1 MNGAV
6 LRVWYKNLDKYV
18 GSSMTDLKG
27 VIIKC
32 ALDQIVYAPA
42 AIASF
47 FAYSEIIDLG
57 FSRDTATVIEQK
69 CKSDVFRTW
78 LVDCSVW
85 PPANYIC
92 FRYIS
97 LAYRPAFVCVIQLG
111 WQIYLS
117 SVAAIIPSTSLN
129 HA

>member
-1 MNGAV
+1 
-6 LRVWYKNLDKYV
+6 
-18 GSSMTDLKG
+18 MTDLK
-27 VIIKC
+27 VVLIKC

-47 FAYSEIIDLG
+47 FAYSEIIDSG
-57 FSRDTATVIEQK
+57 FSHYSATVIGEK

-85 PPANYIC
+85 PLANYVC
-92 FRYIS
+92 FRYIY
-97 LAYRPAFVCVIQLG
+97 LPYRPAFVCVIQLG

-129 HA
+129 KL